1 MTKINPLFAIDF
13 YKADHR
19 RQYPEGTE
27 YVYSNFTPR
36 SERLFHY
43 EGKLGYVVAAGISS
57 FIQTFLVETF
67 RDNFFARELQ
77 QVVAEYKEM
86 MDEALGPD
94 AFPLNHIIELHELGY
109 LPLGIRALPEG
120 TFAPIGTPIFTIV
133 NTDPRFFWLTNYIET
148 VVSAE
153 VWKISTVATIAHYYR
168 LIGEK
173 YADLT
178 GVPKEVV
185 DFQFH
190 DFSFRGLSGLY
201 DAASS
206 GVGHLFSFTGTD
218 NVLAIDHV
226 KRYYKPESPTFIAGS
241 VPATEHSVMC
251 VGGEEDEI
259 ETFRRLLNL
268 YPTGIVS
275 IVSDTW
281 DFWRVIS
288 EYTVT
293 LKDEIMARQPNA
305 IGLNKVV
312 FRPDSGDPVK
322 ILTGYTRKE
331 GTNILDNPGYEVYQT
346 NEGFW
351 YKAEDW
357 EIALY
362 GDVFL
367 NKGAKALSQEEVK
380 GAVEVLWDIFGGTE
394 TDKGFKVLDE
404 HVGLIYGDSIT
415 LDRAEQIL
423 QRLADKGFA
432 SSNVVFGVGSYT
444 YQYITR
450 DTFGFAMKATW
461 AQVNGVGRNIQ
472 KNPKTD
478 SGTKKSRTG
487 LLRVLKTKD
496 RLVTLEK
503 QNDVTNSLLR
513 PIFFNG
519 VWFSEGIDTIRK
531 RIKDQM

>member
-36 SERLFHY
+36 SNRLFNY
-43 EGKLGYVVAAGISS
+43 QNKTNYVVAAGIGH

-67 RDNFFARELQ
+67 RDNFFARDLQ
-77 QVVAEYKEM
+77 EVVAEYKEL

-94 AFPLNHIIELHELGY
+94 AFPLDHIVALHDLGY
-109 LPLGIRALPEG
+109 LPLEIRALPEG

-168 LIGEK
+168 LIGER
-173 YADLT
+173 YAKLT

-190 DFSFRGLSGLY
+190 DFSFRGMSGLY
-201 DAASS
+201 DAASN

-322 ILTGYTRKE
+322 ILTGYTHGIDALKKD
-331 GTNILDNPGYEVYQT
+331 GKYYEYFV
-346 NEGFW
+346 EHGVDRIGRELSE
-351 YKAEDW
+351 AE
-357 EIALY
+357 Y
-362 GDVFL
+362 
-367 NKGAKALSQEEVK
+367 K

-461 AQVNGVGRNIQ
+461 AQVNGVSRNIQ

-478 SGTKKSRTG
+478 SGTKKSHTG
-487 LLRVLKTKD
+487 LLRVVKTKAK
-496 RLVTLEK
+496 LVTLEQQDTVK
-503 QNDVTNSLLR
+503 DSLLE
-513 PIFFNG
+513 PVFYNG
-519 VWFSEGIDTIRK
+519 VWKAEGLDKIRQ